1 MHCRFVN
8 EGKATIVL
16 KEPNFSLAIKKVFH
30 GVSIFSFLKFI

>member
-16 KEPNFSLAIKKVFH
+16 KEPNFSLAIKKVLFK
-30 GVSIFSFLKFI
+30 VFVLKSI